1 MKRIRKGDRVQVI
14 AGNDRG
20 KIGRVLAVYQERGRA
35 IVENVHMITKHQRA
49 TQNLREPGIV
59 QREGTIN
66 LTNLL
71 PICPECDEAAR
82 VGFVMVEGTKMRRCK
97 KCGETFE

>member
-1 MKRIRKGDRVQVI
+1 MNRIRKGDRVQVI

-20 KIGRVLAVYQERGRA
+20 RIGRVLAIHPERGRA

-49 TQNLREPGIV
+49 TQKLRQPGIV

-66 LTNLL
+66 LSNIM
-71 PICPECDEAAR
+71 PICPECDEPTR
-82 VGFVMVEGTKMRRCK
+82 IGFVDVDGTKMRRCK